1 MSTTSLII
9 LMVALAAIFVLRTQR
24 RLALLAVQIRGLRLQ
39 ASEPYEYEAID
50 RAELDGQLE
59 TATREAE
66 RAGLVMLGDFR
77 ETWLDMKEAPKRA
90 FTDAEGTTFGWM
102 TPFFVDGAAT
112 CVVVVY
118 SHELDAQAITVRQP
132 PSSSL
137 ARPPFVRFQTI
148 APATSI
154 EMVLAKHRAHA
165 GISDPARAFI
175 PVKSFQQLTHELERM
190 RDKARA
196 WRKEQSTDELL
207 DNDLRALLG
216 AQYAKLGEAMKRRVR
231 T

>member
-1 MSTTSLII
+1 MSTTTLII
-9 LMVALAAIFVLRTQR
+9 LMLALAAIFVLRTQR
-24 RLALLAVQIRGLRLQ
+24 RLALLSMQIRGLRSQ
-39 ASEPYEYEAID
+39 ANEPYTYERVD
-50 RAELDGQLE
+50 RGELDEPLE
-59 TATREAE
+59 KATREAE

-77 ETWLDMKEAPKRA
+77 EKWLEGYEVPKRA

-102 TPFFVDGAAT
+102 TPFVVDRQAT
-112 CVVVVY
+112 CVLVVF

-148 APATSI
+148 ALATSI
-154 EMVLAKHRAHA
+154 ETVLAKHRSHA
-165 GISDPARAFI
+165 GAADPDRAFI
-175 PVKSFQQLTHELERM
+175 PVKTFEQLTHELERM
-190 RDKARA
+190 RDKAIA
-196 WRKEQSTDELL
+196 WRKDQPADELL